1 MFNRDAKHPAITL
14 VGGGD
19 LSAASLMRALSVAP
33 YMIAADGGAD
43 AAIALGHVP
52 DLAVGDLDSL
62 SEAARVRLG
71 AERVLFI
78 DDQNSTDF
86 DKALD
91 VAEQQAELI
100 LAVGFS
106 GKRLD
111 HTLAAVSSLLRHPNL
126 RVVLETGED
135 LCVLLPPQL
144 ELDLPAR
151 TRVSLYPMD
160 RCRCGST
167 GLSWATDALSFDP
180 AGQIGTSNHAVGGPV
195 RLTPNQPK
203 MLAMLPVAQLEQL
216 IAALS
221 RAPLWPERA
230 APKL

>member
-1 MFNRDAKHPAITL
+1 MFTRDAKHPAITL

-19 LSAASLMRALSVAP
+19 LSAASLTRALSVAP
-33 YMIAADGGAD
+33 YLIGADGGAD

-52 DLAVGDLDSL
+52 DLVVGDLDSL
-62 SEAARVRLG
+62 SDAARARLG
-71 AERVLFI
+71 AERIRFI

-91 VAEQQAELI
+91 VAGERAGLI

-111 HTLAAVSSLLRHPNL
+111 HTLAALSSLLRRPNL
-126 RVVLETGED
+126 RVVLDTGED
-135 LCVLLPPQL
+135 LCVLLPPRL
-144 ELDLPAR
+144 EVDLPAL

-167 GLSWATDALSFDP
+167 GLNWATDALSFDP
-180 AGQIGTSNHAVGGPV
+180 AGQIGTSNHAVGSPV
-195 RLTPNQPK
+195 RLTPNQPT
-203 MLAMLPVAQLEQL
+203 MLAMLPVEQL
-216 IAALS
+216 APLIEALA
-221 RAPLWPERA
+221 RAPLWP
-230 APKL
+230 APAPAR